1 MSQLN
6 SVTIKSFLGGILAF
20 GIDKYV
26 FNEEEFNNSL
36 MLAVSTTIG
45 IYGGDL
51 LSSTIPDNLKIPFIN
66 GKKIEGDILEIVGA
80 TSVTYGVNSIIN
92 KPIPIGIMTEK
103 LGTII
108 LSDVI
113 ATYATEYL
121 LGQALSF
128 TN

>member
-6 SVTIKSFLGGILAF
+6 SVTIKSILGGILAF
-20 GIDKYV
+20 AIDKYV
-26 FNEEEFNNSL
+26 FNEEELNNSI
-36 MLAVSTTIG
+36 MLGVSTTIG

-113 ATYATEYL
+113 ATYSTEFL
-121 LGQALSF
+121 LGQVLSF

>member
-1 MSQLN
+1 MNSVN
-6 SVTIKSFLGGILAF
+6 SVTIKSVVGGILAF
-20 GIDKYV
+20 AIDKYV
-26 FNEEEFNNSL
+26 FNEEELNNSI
-36 MLAVSTTIG
+36 MLGVSTVVG
-45 IYGGDL
+45 IYAGDL

-66 GKKIEGDILEIVGA
+66 GKKLEGDILEILGA
-80 TSVTYGVNSIIN
+80 GTITYGVNSIIN

>member
-6 SVTIKSFLGGILAF
+6 SVTIKSILGGILAF
-20 GIDKYV
+20 AIDKYV
-26 FNEEEFNNSL
+26 FNEEELNNSI
-36 MLAVSTTIG
+36 MLGVSTVVG

-51 LSSTIPDNLKIPFIN
+51 LASTIPDNLKTQFIN
-66 GKKIEGDILEIVGA
+66 GKKIESDVLEILGA
-80 TSVTYGVNSIIN
+80 GAVTYGVNSMIN
-92 KPIPIGIMTEK
+92 KPIPIGILTEK
-103 LGTII
+103 IGTII

-113 ATYATEYL
+113 ATYSTEYL